1 MFSSSPKSQGT
12 NVSVKILES
21 SLGAKKTRISLSK
34 VSPYKIKLK
43 IDNIS
48 HVPLKNKIHLENYS
62 YRTAL

>member
-21 SLGAKKTRISLSK
+21 SLGAKKMSK

-43 IDNIS
+43 IW
-48 HVPLKNKIHLENYS
+48 
-62 YRTAL
+62 